1 MRRCST
7 LRAAVVAFITAFL
20 AAAAST
26 ALAAD
31 YPTRPVRMI
40 TPFAAGGGID
50 ILTRVVAQRL
60 GQQWSQSVLVE
71 NRPGAGATIGYA
83 AAAKAAPDG
92 YTLVLGAN
100 PLGISP
106 VIYPNLPYE
115 ARRDFAPISLVAATP
130 EVLVVNG
137 ASDLHTVADL
147 AAHARKQPRRLNYG
161 SAGSGTLAHLA
172 AESFNRRAAMNAV
185 HIAYKGS
192 APALTDLLGGAVD
205 WLFDS
210 PAAIL
215 PGIQAG
221 KLRALAVAST
231 QRSPQLPSVP
241 TLADA
246 GFADLDFRIWV
257 GLLAPAGTP
266 EPIIREAESAIVQAM
281 RAPAT
286 RSTLASQGWD
296 VAGTTAREFSAFL
309 DAELPKLAAAAR
321 AAGVKAD

>member
-1 MRRCST
+1 MFRILC
-7 LRAAVVAFITAFL
+7 A
-20 AAAAST
+20 
-26 ALAAD
+26 ALAASLAVAPSPALTAD
-31 YPTRPVRMI
+31 YPAHSVRII

-60 GQQWSQSVLVE
+60 GQQWSQQVLVE

-92 YTLVLGAN
+92 YTLILGAN
-100 PLGISP
+100 PLGIGP
-106 VIYPNLPYE
+106 VVYPNLPYE
-115 ARRDFAPISLVAATP
+115 ARRDFVPVSLVATTP
-130 EVLVVNG
+130 EVLVVNA
-137 ASDLHTVADL
+137 ASRLHTAADL
-147 AAHARKQPRRLNYG
+147 AEHARKQPRKLNYG

-172 AESFNRRAAMNAV
+172 AESFNQRAAMNAV
-185 HIAYKGS
+185 HVAYKGS
-192 APALTDLLGGAVD
+192 APALTDLLGGQID

-215 PGIQAG
+215 PSLQAG
-221 KLRALAVAST
+221 KLRALAVASM
-231 QRSPQLPSVP
+231 QRTPQLPGLP
-241 TLADA
+241 TLAEA

-266 EPIIREAESAIVQAM
+266 ESIIREAEAAVTQAM
-281 RAPAT
+281 RDPAT
-286 RSTLASQGWD
+286 RNTLAGQGWD
-296 VAGTTAREFSAFL
+296 VAGTTAREFAAFL